1 MTAAFVLFVLFLL
14 FVVVLLA
21 KTVRIVPQARAGIVE
36 RFGKYKG
43 TLPAGLNILVPFIDR
58 LRYLIDL
65 REQVVSFPPQP
76 VITEDNLVVSIDTVI
91 YFQVTD
97 PVAATYEIANYIQ
110 AIEQLTMTTLRNIVG
125 GMDLEETLTSRDS
138 INSGLR
144 GVLDEATGKWG
155 IRVNRVELKGIDP
168 PPSIKDSM
176 EKQMRADREKRAV
189 ILTAEGQRQAA
200 ILTAEGSKQSQ
211 ILNAQGDRE
220 SQILRAQADREASI
234 LRAQGE
240 GQAIQTVFQAIHDG
254 QPDQSLL
261 AYQYLQM
268 MPKIAEGSANKVWVI
283 PSEIT
288 KAMEGLGSSI
298 HEIAGI
304 PRDATPRTRVD
315 MGPTEPQGGISAV
328 RGRRAQRRQQGRRG
342 GHRGRR
348 VGRAPQPGLL
358 GHDAR
363 RAGRSHPAG
372 RLRAD
377 GPVGRRGSGRPE
389 RPGGSPGVTWVEA
402 VLIALAGVAAGTINT
417 VVGSGTLITF
427 PTLLA
432 FGVPPVTANVSNS
445 IGLVPGSVTGAIG
458 YRRELRGQR
467 SRLLHLASASGLG
480 GLLGGGLLLW
490 APGAFEVVVP
500 ALILLGLLLVIAG
513 PRISAYVAR
522 RHEAS
527 GGLPERGA
535 WWVWPGMFACGV
547 YGGYFG
553 AAQGVLM
560 MAVLGIGVDETL
572 QRLNGAKNV
581 LAALVNGISGVLFV
595 LLADVDW
602 KIVGLIAVGAVDRWR
617 DRLLGGSTPARAGP
631 ARLHR
636 RGGRRGPRGVP
647 GLRTAGQP
655 ST

>member
-1 MTAAFVLFVLFLL
+1 MPTALLVLFLL
-14 FVVVLLA
+14 IVIFVVVMLS
-21 KTVRIVPQARAGIVE
+21 KTVKIVPQARAAVVE
-36 RFGKYKG
+36 RFGKYKA

-211 ILNAQGDRE
+211 ILNAEGDRE

-304 PRDATPRTRVD
+304 PKDATPRTRVD
-315 MGPTEPQGGISAV
+315 MGPTEAQLPSTQRPDAEKSATNK
-328 RGRRAQRRQQGRRG
+328 A
-342 GHRGRR
+342 
-348 VGRAPQPGLL
+348 
-358 GHDAR
+358 
-363 RAGRSHPAG
+363 
-372 RLRAD
+372 
-377 GPVGRRGSGRPE
+377 
-389 RPGGSPGVTWVEA
+389 VEEA
-402 VLIALAGVAAGTINT
+402 IAAA
-417 VVGSGTLITF
+417 
-427 PTLLA
+427 
-432 FGVPPVTANVSNS
+432 
-445 IGLVPGSVTGAIG
+445 
-458 YRRELRGQR
+458 E
-467 SRLLHLASASGLG
+467 SAS
-480 GLLGGGLLLW
+480 
-490 APGAFEVVVP
+490 
-500 ALILLGLLLVIAG
+500 
-513 PRISAYVAR
+513 
-522 RHEAS
+522 
-527 GGLPERGA
+527 
-535 WWVWPGMFACGV
+535 
-547 YGGYFG
+547 
-553 AAQGVLM
+553 Q
-560 MAVLGIGVDETL
+560 T
-572 QRLNGAKNV
+572 
-581 LAALVNGISGVLFV
+581 
-595 LLADVDW
+595 
-602 KIVGLIAVGAVDRWR
+602 
-617 DRLLGGSTPARAGP
+617 
-631 ARLHR
+631 
-636 RGGRRGPRGVP
+636 
-647 GLRTAGQP
+647 RTTGTAEEP
-655 ST
+655 PTA

>member
-1 MTAAFVLFVLFLL
+1 MPSALLILLLLVVL
-14 FVVVLLA
+14 FVVVMLA

-43 TLPAGLNILVPFIDR
+43 TLPAGLNIVIPFIDR

-211 ILNAQGDRE
+211 ILNAEGDRE
-220 SQILRAQADREASI
+220 SQILRAQADREAQI

-304 PRDATPRTRVD
+304 PKDATPRTRVD
-315 MGPTEPQGGISAV
+315 MGSSEPLLPRSSDDPETRATNEAVKQAIAEAESAANPGKTAASIDPAATATRPDDSDPTD
-328 RGRRAQRRQQGRRG
+328 
-342 GHRGRR
+342 
-348 VGRAPQPGLL
+348 PG
-358 GHDAR
+358 A
-363 RAGRSHPAG
+363 PAG
-372 RLRAD
+372 
-377 GPVGRRGSGRPE
+377 
-389 RPGGSPGVTWVEA
+389 
-402 VLIALAGVAAGTINT
+402 
-417 VVGSGTLITF
+417 
-427 PTLLA
+427 
-432 FGVPPVTANVSNS
+432 
-445 IGLVPGSVTGAIG
+445 
-458 YRRELRGQR
+458 Q
-467 SRLLHLASASGLG
+467 
-480 GLLGGGLLLW
+480 
-490 APGAFEVVVP
+490 
-500 ALILLGLLLVIAG
+500 
-513 PRISAYVAR
+513 
-522 RHEAS
+522 
-527 GGLPERGA
+527 
-535 WWVWPGMFACGV
+535 
-547 YGGYFG
+547 
-553 AAQGVLM
+553 
-560 MAVLGIGVDETL
+560 
-572 QRLNGAKNV
+572 
-581 LAALVNGISGVLFV
+581 
-595 LLADVDW
+595 
-602 KIVGLIAVGAVDRWR
+602 
-617 DRLLGGSTPARAGP
+617 
-631 ARLHR
+631 
-636 RGGRRGPRGVP
+636 
-647 GLRTAGQP
+647 
-655 ST
+655 